1 MGPKLTSKFF
11 KEKKNWKRRDFLAK
25 QKIRKNHEVKTLE
38 IQAGIR

>member
-1 MGPKLTSKFF
+1 MGPKLTSKFL
-11 KEKKNWKRRDFLAK
+11 KKNWKRRDFLAK